1 MDVLIL
7 KLFKFWENKDCNA
20 PYLVFNE
27 LLLVEYKD
35 LVTLSGLQD
44 FMIQYPG
51 VKVNGH
57 GIDELLYSNRF
68 DIIEYMMNIDAV
80 TPSGKNVLE
89 IRSMQY
95 TAEYNTEP

>member
-1 MDVLIL
+1 MDVLIS

-44 FMIQYPG
+44 FMIQYPS

-57 GIDELLYSNRF
+57 GIDELLNSNRF
-68 DIIEYMMNIDAV
+68 DIIEYMMNKDAV
-80 TPSGKNVLE
+80 TLSGKNVLE
-89 IRSMQY
+89 IRSTQN
-95 TAEYNTEP
+95 TTEYDKCP